1 MTSERQSLGQRAAVP
16 VLVPVLVLVVAL
28 AMLVSGSAT
37 TGCSKNEEIVCGT
50 TTENKGP
57 TCAAEYTLCAGGT
70 DRIDCK
76 SATGGVTC
84 ACIENG
90 TTKKSFQ
97 SHDVCNVTA
106 DTLKKR
112 AAEGCGW
119 TLE

>member
-1 MTSERQSLGQRAAVP
+1 MTTEPSRLGQ
-16 VLVPVLVLVVAL
+16 L
-28 AMLVSGSAT
+28 ATGAFVSLLMLAFAGPT
-37 TGCSKNEEIVCGT
+37 TACSPNEEIVCGT
-50 TTENKGP
+50 STENTGA

-76 SATGGVTC
+76 SVSGGVVC

-90 TTKKSFQ
+90 ATKKSFP
-97 SHDVCNVTA
+97 SDDACNVTP

-119 TLE
+119 TLEAK

>member
-1 MTSERQSLGQRAAVP
+1 MTSERRSLGQRATVAF
-16 VLVPVLVLVVAL
+16 VVL
-28 AMLVSGSAT
+28 AMLASSSAT
-37 TGCSKNEEIVCGT
+37 TACSKNEEIVCGT
-50 TTENKGP
+50 TTENTGP

-70 DRIDCK
+70 DRIDCR

-90 TTKKSFQ
+90 TTKKTFS
-97 SHDVCNVTA
+97 SNDACNVTP